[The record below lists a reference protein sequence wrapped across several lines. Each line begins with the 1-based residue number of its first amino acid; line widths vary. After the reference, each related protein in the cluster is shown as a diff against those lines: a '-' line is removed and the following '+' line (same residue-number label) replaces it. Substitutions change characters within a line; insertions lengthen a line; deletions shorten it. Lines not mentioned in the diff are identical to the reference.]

1 MDGRTS
7 GSRLESINQTSEE
20 TEMNKFEYY
29 WVKLHHYQHGDKEL
43 QNEDYF
49 ALMGQISKHLRQ
61 GWVLTYMK
69 MMNRRE
75 DNEI

>member
-7 GSRLESINQTSEE
+7 GSRLESINQASEE
-20 TEMNKFEYY
+20 TEMNKFEYF

-75 DNEI
+75 DND

>member
-1 MDGRTS
+1 
-7 GSRLESINQTSEE
+7 
-20 TEMNKFEYY
+20 MNKFEYY

-75 DNEI
+75 DECPNNK

>member
-1 MDGRTS
+1 
-7 GSRLESINQTSEE
+7 
-20 TEMNKFEYY
+20 MNKFEYY
-29 WVKLHHYQHGDKEL
+29 WVKLHHYQYGDKEL

-75 DNEI
+75 EDGKTEETM

>member
-1 MDGRTS
+1 MGTILS
-7 GSRLESINQTSEE
+7 GSRLESINQASEE
-20 TEMNKFEYY
+20 TEMNKFEYF

-75 DNEI
+75 DND